1 MPGLDSQNVDDFYNN
16 YVVPGESPDHEA
28 APPQDNQP
36 PDFSRLY
43 NPIHDAIAGIGDSV
57 GGASDAAG
65 GMLTP
70 DGPTVRFGAPPP
82 NLPQSQNRSAGVST
96 SEGSTA
102 INLDTFGQME
112 TKGHRGIDATL
123 VRAKNE
129 TNAEF
134 APFAEN
140 AMAASENQRKAIGQ
154 ETAAVTAKNDADAK
168 FQQDIATRMKQ
179 NAADDERDYAL
190 AQVKTQAYMA
200 DYEKSINQLASMTVN
215 PGRAYSELSG
225 NARAGIKVTAFITD
239 FLGAKG
245 IKTSGMDYINR
256 GIDMD
261 IQAQKDAINLQK
273 DVTQGKQNLWQMQRQ
288 QSESDYEATVR
299 TRGALLNAF
308 KTEIAGK
315 LAAFDS
321 PIARA
326 KAAEASAA
334 VDQELVKTLTT
345 LKQLADNSYQAKAQ
359 NAVSIRGQDVTASIA
374 SADRAQRAQF
384 REEDKRAAQIAALA
398 PDEKNAMYNT
408 RGEPMGFISPNDDY
422 KKVAESI
429 VAVDGVSNLL
439 RDYADGVKA
448 AGKQYGGPLSRAF
461 EDHVNVLRDSLQG
474 QLAAAIARANN
485 PDGRISDSDI
495 NEAKHILHA
504 PNLIDG
510 IFAGDDPTDAA
521 VRVAGD
527 YGKRVIQNHRN
538 YLNVHLRKMTDAEAK
553 QLRPGGPRDGTIK
566 NIEANADYFDVTA
579 AGKKPE
585 LTPVD
590 KLVAQINVPGSKGGK
605 ASVDASVNPT
615 LIEAA
620 RAIGIINEKAEE
632 PETRSGPGGIY
643 VKRGKPAVSTVP
655 SWAKSMD
662 GLFNT
667 ALNGSTSDVI
677 VDSETKESTTS
688 ADYNKH
694 RQQAVDNL
702 KNIAFR
708 GDDKLKSALAMYYLS
723 ELSNKNHYGKLVTE
737 LDVPTDLDPN
747 VVNAIINKKYF
758 ND

>member
-1 MPGLDSQNVDDFYNN
+1 MPGLDSQNIDDFYNN

-82 NLPQSQNRSAGVST
+82 NLPQSQSRSAGVST

-123 VRAKNE
+123 ARAKNE

-374 SADRAQRAQF
+374 SADRAQKAQF
-384 REEDKRAAQIAALA
+384 REEDNRAALKASGMVDLNELRTRAINDTEGNLVGYTKDKESRETFQNKIDGYTEFQDAMTELQQKLRDSGSLYSGLGSSLTMDVLQTKYASLYNKVLHAYVKSQSGASYTDKDFKSLQSVLPPATLTRALLAEGDSAGISARTYAMNGADSYDDMMKKARAHLSAETRPEVIAALKGGTTA
-398 PDEKNAMYNT
+398 GSFARSEANSIDNT
-408 RGEPMGFISPNDDY
+408 KTSE
-422 KKVAESI
+422 
-429 VAVDGVSNLL
+429 GVVRVSTP
-439 RDYADGVKA
+439 A
-448 AGKQYGGPLSRAF
+448 AR
-461 EDHVNVLRDSLQG
+461 
-474 QLAAAIARANN
+474 LA
-485 PDGRISDSDI
+485 GSI
-495 NEAKHILHA
+495 NE
-504 PNLIDG
+504 
-510 IFAGDDPTDAA
+510 
-521 VRVAGD
+521 
-527 YGKRVIQNHRN
+527 
-538 YLNVHLRKMTDAEAK
+538 E
-553 QLRPGGPRDGTIK
+553 
-566 NIEANADYFDVTA
+566 
-579 AGKKPE
+579 
-585 LTPVD
+585 
-590 KLVAQINVPGSKGGK
+590 GSKPREPERADSKDIQDDAYLLNIPPEAG
-605 ASVDASVNPT
+605 ASVNTGAIVPAWFNDMEGIAKLT
-615 LIEAA
+615 VSGDSKERQDAANQLGDFITFKSRLPGMAQSDVGHDQALAAFYLYNKYKELPVNKDLSFKDIPDDIE
-620 RAIGIINEKAEE
+620 KQLEE
-632 PETRSGPGGIY
+632 EISTRSINP
-643 VKRGKPAVSTVP
+643 
-655 SWAKSMD
+655 
-662 GLFNT
+662 FN
-667 ALNGSTSDVI
+667 
-677 VDSETKESTTS
+677 SEK
-688 ADYNKH
+688 
-694 RQQAVDNL
+694 
-702 KNIAFR
+702 
-708 GDDKLKSALAMYYLS
+708 
-723 ELSNKNHYGKLVTE
+723 
-737 LDVPTDLDPN
+737 
-747 VVNAIINKKYF
+747 
-758 ND
+758 